1 MLKAFR
7 KMNDPFREVNMPQAP
22 MCRVYDRQ
30 LLAKLM
36 KRTGTGGRLTARDLA
51 SLASLPV
58 GTVGALLSGEQRY
71 LPREKAER
79 ITQVIGVDLMVLFV
93 PCERAGR
100 VFVDATAPV
109 SEAVSA

>member
-7 KMNDPFREVNMPQAP
+7 KMNEPFREVNMPQAP

-30 LLAKLM
+30 LLAKVM
-36 KRTGTGGRLTARDLA
+36 ERSGTGARLTARDLA
-51 SLASLPV
+51 SLTSLPL
-58 GTVGALLSGEQRY
+58 GTVGALLSGEQRF

-79 ITQVIGVDLMVLFV
+79 IAQVIGVDLLILFV

-100 VFVDATAPV
+100 SFVDATAPA
-109 SEAVSA
+109 SEAVPA

>member
-1 MLKAFR
+1 
-7 KMNDPFREVNMPQAP
+7 MPQAP

-51 SLASLPV
+51 SLTSLPL

-71 LPREKAER
+71 LPRDKSER
-79 ITQVIGVDLMVLFV
+79 IAQVIGVDLLVLFV

-100 VFVDATAPV
+100 TFIDASAPAT
-109 SEAVSA
+109 EAVSA